1 MQYVSFCDW
10 LTLLSIMPLMFIC
23 IAMCHDFLLFKGYII
38 FHYMCMPNF
47 YVHSPID
54 GHLEG
59 FLLLAIVNNVMNMDV
74 QISLGDPAL
83 KFF

>member
-1 MQYVSFCDW
+1 
-10 LTLLSIMPLMFIC
+10 
-23 IAMCHDFLLFKGYII
+23 
-38 FHYMCMPNF
+38 MCMPNF

-59 FLLLAIVNNVMNMDV
+59 FLLLAIVNNVVMNMDV